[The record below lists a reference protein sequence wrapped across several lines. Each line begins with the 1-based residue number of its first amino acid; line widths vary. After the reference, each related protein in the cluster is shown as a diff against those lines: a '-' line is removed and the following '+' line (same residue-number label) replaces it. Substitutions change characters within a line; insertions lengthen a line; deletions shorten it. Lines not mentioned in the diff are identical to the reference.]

1 MIPFNDSSLNM
12 EPVLVK
18 QDLSNVKEELA
29 ISAVEMKFCHN
40 LFTSILKEE
49 KSFQLTKYDN
59 ILNALEAL
67 QADNEQ
73 LKNELLSLSIQFEG
87 YAECD
92 DMQCENFY
100 STNHLAYKEKVEKH
114 FSQYRTLKKK
124 LLTRI
129 NASNVSNE

>member
-1 MIPFNDSSLNM
+1 MTQFSDSSINM

-40 LFTSILKEE
+40 LFTSILKED
-49 KSFQLTKYDN
+49 KSFQVTKYDN
-59 ILNALEAL
+59 ILNALETL
-67 QADNEQ
+67 QTDNED
-73 LKNELLSLSIQFEG
+73 LKTELLSLSIQLEG

-114 FSQYRTLKKK
+114 FSQYRKLKKK

-129 NASNVSNE
+129 NTATVSNK